1 MAADTVTDRREPSME
16 AVIAD
21 SAAEPES
28 AAAQDGRAAG
38 SAVAPAWAAEVDSMA
53 EAVEPA
59 WVAAEVSAAVVAVD
73 FTVAVVVDSTAVVDA
88 VAAAD
93 VAKTEFE

>member
-1 MAADTVTDRREPSME
+1 ME

-59 WVAAEVSAAVVAVD
+59 WVA
-73 FTVAVVVDSTAVVDA
+73 VVVDSTAVVDA